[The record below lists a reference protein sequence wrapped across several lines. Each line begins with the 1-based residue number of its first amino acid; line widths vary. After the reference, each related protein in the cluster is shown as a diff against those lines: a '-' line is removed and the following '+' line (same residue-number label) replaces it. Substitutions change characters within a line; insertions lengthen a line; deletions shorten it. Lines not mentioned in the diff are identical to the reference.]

1 MALSIDDLRSFL
13 LVASERS
20 VTRAA
25 LKVGV
30 SQQSVSERIRRL
42 ERRVGVKLF
51 SRTAYGMQP
60 TTAGFRLLPYATQC
74 VALVD
79 QALAVVDDDDL
90 VRVRIQRSVRGAVL
104 PLLEGFP
111 GGRMETSVGEDAPSA
126 LAGLADGSI
135 DVALGV
141 FTQSDAL
148 ATEVAASSSGRAA
161 VNGNG
166 EGSDGAEAQ
175 GDAEADVSLGAEPPD
190 SPASI
195 TIEALFTDPVLWVA
209 PPEHPL
215 ATRRSPVSLAELGG
229 FPMGLVSSGTNGAAH
244 TGPAT
249 EAADEANGPDGGDQG
264 GLRVAAR
271 SAVAAELASGEL
283 VEIPVDQTG
292 WVVPI
297 SIAFRGSDHDRPAI
311 VALRDSLVE
320 GHARASSPE
329 APSRATPSPGARR

>member
-111 GGRMETSVGEDAPSA
+111 GGRIETSVAEDAPSA

-141 FTQSDAL
+141 FSQGDAL
-148 ATEVAASSSGRAA
+148 ATEAAASLGSSSAA
-161 VNGNG
+161 PDGGGGDADAGQGDG
-166 EGSDGAEAQ
+166 EGIP
-175 GDAEADVSLGAEPPD
+175 EADSGVGIEPPD

-195 TIEALFTDPVLWVA
+195 AIEALFTDPVLWVA
-209 PPEHPL
+209 PPDHPL
-215 ATRRSPVSLAELGG
+215 ASRRSPVSLAELGG
-229 FPMGLVSSGTNGAAH
+229 FPMGLVSSGANGAAH
-244 TGPAT
+244 PGPS
-249 EAADEANGPDGGDQG
+249 DDGGAGSDEGEQG

-271 SAVAAELASGEL
+271 SAVASELASGEL

-297 SIAFRGSDHDRPAI
+297 SIAFRGSDHDRPAV
-311 VALRDSLVE
+311 VALRDALVE
-320 GHARASSPE
+320 GHARATSPE
-329 APSRATPSPGARR
+329 VPSRTAPHPGVRP